1 MHLILNSELRSP
13 LPYGVDC
20 IFRCGGCPAV
30 YHMLWQLHE
39 HLQLHSTGGS
49 YSYDHRTRTAF
60 PKYDNVSHETQ
71 TDIENDEGETKAVS
85 LVCTETQTEDSLTH
99 FFMGRADAEES
110 NENEQEEEANV
121 QMKTDT
127 AEPEQPENSK
137 ISDDLDKDVNAG
149 ALTPDDPYS
158 GDTDE
163 DASLWYQ
170 DTDEKDSSDDSSKA
184 VKTVNKKNKLN
195 NVKNVERK
203 KSLKKGIK
211 EQIKNVK
218 KRKHVPKAKDRD
230 VLKKSSGKTSKTN
243 NLLNKKPP
251 VQCKYCREYFPNNLH
266 LKRHCLLAHPLEKNH
281 ACRYCTEAFVTEVE
295 LQKHR
300 KIHLREKYECRF
312 CKKHL
317 SSPQNL
323 QDHITMH
330 TGEKMFECKDCGTY
344 FRYEDTL
351 SNANNYL
358 RLKTTC
364 E

>member
-20 IFRCGGCPAV
+20 MFHCGGCPAM

-49 YSYDHRTRTAF
+49 YNYDHRTRTAF
-60 PKYDNVSHETQ
+60 PKYEYVSHETQ

-110 NENEQEEEANV
+110 NENEQDEDANV
-121 QMKTDT
+121 QVKTET
-127 AEPEQPENSK
+127 AGPEPKQPEHSN
-137 ISDDLDKDVNAG
+137 ISDELDKDVNVG

-163 DASLWYQ
+163 DASLWYP
-170 DTDEKDSSDDSSKA
+170 DTDEKDSSDISPKA
-184 VKTVNKKNKLN
+184 VKTVNKKNKLR
-195 NVKNVERK
+195 NVKNFGK
-203 KSLKKGIK
+203 TKSLKKSIK
-211 EQIKNVK
+211 EQTKKEK

-230 VLKKSSGKTSKTN
+230 VLKRSSGKTSKVN
-243 NLLNKKPP
+243 DLINKKTP
-251 VQCKYCREYFPNNLH
+251 VQCKYCPEYFPNNLH
-266 LKRHCLLAHPLEKNH
+266 LKRHCLQAHPSEKNH
-281 ACRYCTEAFVTEVE
+281 ACRYCAEAFVTEIE

-344 FRYEDTL
+344 FRYDDTFSGVNDHL
-351 SNANNYL
+351 
-358 RLKTTC
+358 
-364 E
+364 